1 MDALFVNITATGY
14 NPNYCR
20 LTSVI
25 TADLNRPPYCG
36 CANEVGTLDE
46 ERMVLTAL
54 CNSIN
59 GRTLVYN
66 NTRAISF
73 ITAVC
78 SQYSLEFSPSEIR
91 PLAECLEELEIDK
104 DAVINSIPK
113 YNGELKH
120 FYKDYK
126 DYYYLPA
133 EDQAYHK
140 SVAGFVDKSA
150 RVQATARTAYTK
162 RAGTFVPV
170 LGDIEIDPKLIFQES
185 YRSVPLYTLPQY
197 LDLNNPQVI
206 ASYMFCPHIRED
218 A

>member
-14 NPNYCR
+14 NPNYCQ

-25 TADLNRPPYCG
+25 TADLSRPPYCG

-91 PLAECLEELEIDK
+91 PLAECLEELEIDN
-104 DAVINSIPK
+104 DVIKLNESLVQEVKNAKLNDWNEIK
-113 YNGELKH
+113 NII
-120 FYKDYK
+120 
-126 DYYYLPA
+126 
-133 EDQAYHK
+133 
-140 SVAGFVDKSA
+140 DKMM
-150 RVQATARTAYTK
+150 
-162 RAGTFVPV
+162 
-170 LGDIEIDPKLIFQES
+170 
-185 YRSVPLYTLPQY
+185 
-197 LDLNNPQVI
+197 N
-206 ASYMFCPHIRED
+206 
-218 A
+218 